1 MGYANIRLKNT
12 DALKTRKDTIVVALY
27 VADNENFIT
36 DYTNMNGKTDATSI
50 NNTQDCRMY
59 RIFFYSDL
67 NEAPRMWYYTSTKPS
82 SRDLIELAYG
92 GGIPQYLGV
101 FTTEKFQL
109 FLDAT
114 NLEADMFEF
123 TDNDYGLVNTEN
135 PATITEIGGVRSC
148 LKPALIVCPLC
159 LAVGRHR

>member
-82 SRDLIELAYG
+82 SVILSNWLMVV
-92 GGIPQYLGV
+92 V
-101 FTTEKFQL
+101 FL
-109 FLDAT
+109 S
-114 NLEADMFEF
+114 
-123 TDNDYGLVNTEN
+123 
-135 PATITEIGGVRSC
+135 I
-148 LKPALIVCPLC
+148 
-159 LAVGRHR
+159 